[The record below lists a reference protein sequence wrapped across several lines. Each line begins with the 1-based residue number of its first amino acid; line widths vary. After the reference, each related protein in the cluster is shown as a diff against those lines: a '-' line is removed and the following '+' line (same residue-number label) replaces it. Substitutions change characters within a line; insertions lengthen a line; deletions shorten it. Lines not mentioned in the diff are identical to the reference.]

1 MNTSNTD
8 ITIESEDAATSG
20 SPGVSQVTVSITVSA
35 KPLGGDAYIKMEEV
49 FDFLSPVSPAEAEE
63 TRAYIAENL
72 RNQVLSEAVK
82 TAEVIR
88 ATVAATPR
96 GNVSVHPV
104 TAPSNAGAQSGQFV
118 PAAGPAA
125 TVGVANGAT
134 PSASGGL
141 QWASVKSKFGEGELR
156 FVTTASMPS
165 DDLKAAVLTQVQNKW
180 GINPAALVVWD
191 NRVGAKG
198 LEAGVPA
205 GCVTAVKIAKDA
217 QEFVSAE
224 LHTAAIARSKFNAD
238 GTVYV
243 WLTKEGEAALK
254 YGALN
259 ALKVGAA

>member
-1 MNTSNTD
+1 MNTDAND
-8 ITIESEDAATSG
+8 IIIEREDAAVSG
-20 SPGVSQVTVSITVSA
+20 TPGVSQVTVSITVSA

-72 RNQVLSEAVK
+72 RTQVLNEAVK

-104 TAPSNAGAQSGQFV
+104 TAPSNTGAQTGQFV
-118 PAAGPAA
+118 PSAGPAA

-134 PSASGGL
+134 PTATVGL

-156 FVTTASMPS
+156 FVTTSSISS
-165 DDLKAAVLTQVQNKW
+165 DELKNSVLAQIQTKW
-180 GINPAALVVWD
+180 GINPAALIVWD
-191 NRVGAKG
+191 NRVGPKG

-205 GCVTAVKIAKDA
+205 GCVTAIKISKDA
-217 QEFVSAE
+217 HEFVSPE
-224 LHTAAIARSKFNAD
+224 LHSAAIARSKFNAD

-254 YGALN
+254 YGALG
-259 ALKVGAA
+259 ALKAGA